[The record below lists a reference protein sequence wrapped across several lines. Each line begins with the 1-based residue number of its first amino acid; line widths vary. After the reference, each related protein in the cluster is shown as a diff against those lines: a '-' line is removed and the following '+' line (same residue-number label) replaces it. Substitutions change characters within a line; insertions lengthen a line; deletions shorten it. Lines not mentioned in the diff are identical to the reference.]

1 MHTYESHLFHQII
14 VPCARLLVAEKS
26 YPQKRTRRSKRNTV
40 QSKGNS
46 PKHRMIQFRPATTEC
61 DATRCVT
68 TDVRDA
74 GISTTLGCVQDNEN
88 TLAVEVQIGKEESS
102 CVAFHP
108 CGQLRAIEQSR
119 LFWRLQSGDDAGAR
133 LPRKSVN
140 IAH

>member
-1 MHTYESHLFHQII
+1 
-14 VPCARLLVAEKS
+14 
-26 YPQKRTRRSKRNTV
+26 
-40 QSKGNS
+40 
-46 PKHRMIQFRPATTEC
+46 MIQFRPATTEC

-68 TDVRDA
+68 TDVRDT